1 MNNENAIQQAL
12 PWAEIKIIGQGIRT
26 PSMMQAA
33 KAEGFTG
40 MFGHCPYQ
48 IGTDSITDYGMPWGS
63 FPNSVEEIH
72 RPTHAGEDSLIALE
86 WVHRDLNRS
95 FHTSQ
100 AEVWSFDA
108 TDVERGGI
116 CTDTDV
122 EYWKLA
128 FQEYIRALPLNFER
142 NLVSI
147 SKRGPRTNMGR
158 DLQTNDP
165 KHE

>member
-72 RPTHAGEDSLIALE
+72 RPTHAGKDKLDSIGMGSSRFKSILSYQSSRKSGHLM
-86 WVHRDLNRS
+86 
-95 FHTSQ
+95 
-100 AEVWSFDA
+100 
-108 TDVERGGI
+108 
-116 CTDTDV
+116 
-122 EYWKLA
+122 
-128 FQEYIRALPLNFER
+128 PLMWNVAGFVPI
-142 NLVSI
+142 L
-147 SKRGPRTNMGR
+147 M
-158 DLQTNDP
+158 
-165 KHE
+165 